1 MWGYIDEKLTSIKR
15 GSIKSNIG
23 HLEGG
28 SGVAGVMK
36 VILALEKGVIPP
48 ISENYRSLNPS
59 IDAEYL
65 NLKVSDRY
73 QG

>member
-1 MWGYIDEKLTSIKR
+1 
-15 GSIKSNIG
+15 
-23 HLEGG
+23 
-28 SGVAGVMK
+28 MK